1 MKRLTKIVP
10 SLILLALLFATPV
23 TADSDRE
30 SKWYERQLDRVGSA
44 IGKEIIMVCTH
55 PDKKSNSTLKYVDP
69 FVGPLKAYRRRSRG
83 WDEWSAP
90 SENFVVHQY
99 EVGD

>member
-1 MKRLTKIVP
+1 MKHLTKIVP
-10 SLILLALLFATPV
+10 GLTLLALLFATPV
-23 TADSDRE
+23 GADNDRK
-30 SKWYERQLDRVGSA
+30 SKWYEGQLDRVGSA

-69 FVGPLKAYRRRSRG
+69 FVGPLKDYRRRSRG
-83 WDEWSAP
+83 WDERSAP
-90 SENFVVHQY
+90 GENFVVHEY